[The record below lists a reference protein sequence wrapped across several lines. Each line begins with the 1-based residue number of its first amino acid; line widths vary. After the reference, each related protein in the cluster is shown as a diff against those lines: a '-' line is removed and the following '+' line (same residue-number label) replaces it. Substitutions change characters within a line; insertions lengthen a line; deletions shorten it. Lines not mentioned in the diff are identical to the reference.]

1 MVKYDIRV
9 GFSGHF
15 LQNYEVKAPTKEAAE
30 ELLEH
35 AIANDAWLEPEVL
48 DNVSCEGHKK
58 RHLEYGYGGSTEMEI
73 TDWHIDDTEEAADG
87 E

>member
-9 GFSGHF
+9 GFSGYF

-48 DNVSCEGHKK
+48 DNVSCEGHK
-58 RHLEYGYGGSTEMEI
+58 RHPNRNAPEMEI

-87 E
+87 Q